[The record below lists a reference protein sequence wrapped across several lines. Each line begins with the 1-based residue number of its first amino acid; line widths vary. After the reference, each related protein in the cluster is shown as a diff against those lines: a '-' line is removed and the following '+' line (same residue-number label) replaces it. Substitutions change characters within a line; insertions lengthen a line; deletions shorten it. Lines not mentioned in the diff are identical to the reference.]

1 MGSRRHAVF
10 RDLSMADEVL
20 TELSATIRARR
31 SATADASYTRS
42 LLDGGVE
49 RCARKFGEEAVEA
62 IVAALGADD
71 QSVKSEAAD
80 VVFHLL
86 VLLEARRIAIEDV
99 LQVLAQRQGV
109 SGHAEKASR
118 QK

>member
-1 MGSRRHAVF
+1 
-10 RDLSMADEVL
+10 MAEDVL
-20 TELSATIRARR
+20 TALYATIRARR

-62 IVAALGADD
+62 IVAALGANDE
-71 QSVKSEAAD
+71 SVKSEAAD
-80 VVFHLL
+80 VMFHLL
-86 VLLEARRIAIEDV
+86 VLLEARGIAIDDV
-99 LQVLAQRQGV
+99 LQVLVRRQGV

>member
-1 MGSRRHAVF
+1 
-10 RDLSMADEVL
+10 MAEDVL
-20 TELSATIRARR
+20 TALSATIRARR
-31 SATADASYTRS
+31 SATGDASYTRS

-62 IVAALGADD
+62 IVAALGASDE
-71 QSVKSEAAD
+71 SVKSEAAD
-80 VVFHLL
+80 VMFHLL
-86 VLLEARRIAIEDV
+86 VLLEARGIAIDDV
-99 LQVLAQRQGV
+99 LQVLVRRQGV

>member
-1 MGSRRHAVF
+1 
-10 RDLSMADEVL
+10 MADDVL

-31 SATADASYTRS
+31 SAPADASYTRS

-62 IVAALGADD
+62 IIAALGADD
-71 QSVKSEAAD
+71 AVLKSEAAD

-86 VLLEARRIAIEDV
+86 VLLEARGITLQDV
-99 LQVLAQRQGV
+99 LQVLAARQGM